1 MNTKGKN
8 VKLEGID
15 EEANHNFIF
24 YLVIIN
30 NVIAYTAYMEACVK
44 RIK

>member
-1 MNTKGKN
+1 MNKKGEN

-24 YLVIIN
+24 HLVIIN
-30 NVIAYTAYMEACVK
+30 NVIAYTDHMEARVK